1 MVKVKYNN
9 MVIFSTVDKK
19 VLMVSIAIII
29 LILLINLAIYKY
41 LPSPIV
47 EIQNLNGGAQT
58 EVR

>member
-1 MVKVKYNN
+1 

-19 VLMVSIAIII
+19 VLMVSFVTII
-29 LILLINLAIYKY
+29 LILIINFLIYKY

-58 EVR
+58 EVK